1 MSAVTSKVRIY
12 DLAKDLKI
20 DTKRLIEEV
29 RREGVDVSVPS
40 NSISKELA
48 EKIREKYFPKKEVA
62 VKRAVRIVK
71 KAARPVV
78 EEEPV
83 VEVPEAA
90 APPEAVEPPEP
101 MIADEEPVAAP
112 QPPAQVVRRLAPAVR
127 AAKPEIAPP
136 EVLEPP
142 PAEPEAEPQPI
153 EEVSAPPT
161 QVEAKPAPP
170 GRQVRVMRPT
180 AAALNAGIRPGER
193 APAPAPSPTAA
204 ATATAT
210 RTRERAPRGRV
221 EYTGT
226 PGETATPQT
235 TYIPPPDAGRR
246 RSRRGSTRGGK
257 RPGDG
262 KGGRLDRDVMPP
274 PDHRTLEER
283 IAGRIQVSGDLK
295 PVRLVEGSTV
305 KEFAEKLGIKPKEVV
320 GLLLQRGV
328 FATINQALDDN
339 VAVDLGKRF
348 GYDVAFVP
356 FEDMVAEEEFEEL
369 IATDADDVEVPR
381 APVVT
386 VMGHVDHG
394 KTSLLDAIRTTDVA
408 GGEAGGITQH
418 IGAYSVQ
425 VPSPDSPDEKRR

>member
-1 MSAVTSKVRIY
+1 MSAVTSKVRLY

-48 EKIREKYFPKKEVA
+48 EKIRDKYFPKKEAA

-78 EEEPV
+78 EEEPA
-83 VEVPEAA
+83 EVPEVAA
-90 APPEAVEPPEP
+90 LPETVEPEP
-101 MIADEEPVAAP
+101 LLAADEPAAVP
-112 QPPAQVVRRLAPAVR
+112 QPPAHVVRRLAPAVR
-127 AAKPEIAPP
+127 APKPDLAPP
-136 EVLEPP
+136 EVSEPP
-142 PAEPEAEPQPI
+142 PVELETVAPPPEAVSAEPA
-153 EEVSAPPT
+153 
-161 QVEAKPAPP
+161 QVETKPAAP
-170 GRQVRVMRPT
+170 GRQVRVLRPT

-193 APAPAPSPTAA
+193 APARTPSPTAA
-204 ATATAT
+204 TTAT
-210 RTRERAPRGRV
+210 RTRERASRGRV

-257 RPGDG
+257 RAGDG
-262 KGGRLDRDVMPP
+262 KGGRLDRDIMPP

-339 VAVDLGKRF
+339 VAADLGKRF

-356 FEDMVAEEEFEEL
+356 FERSEEHTSEL
-369 IATDADDVEVPR
+369 QSRFDLVCR
-381 APVVT
+381 
-386 VMGHVDHG
+386 
-394 KTSLLDAIRTTDVA
+394 LLL
-408 GGEAGGITQH
+408 
-418 IGAYSVQ
+418 
-425 VPSPDSPDEKRR
+425 EKKK